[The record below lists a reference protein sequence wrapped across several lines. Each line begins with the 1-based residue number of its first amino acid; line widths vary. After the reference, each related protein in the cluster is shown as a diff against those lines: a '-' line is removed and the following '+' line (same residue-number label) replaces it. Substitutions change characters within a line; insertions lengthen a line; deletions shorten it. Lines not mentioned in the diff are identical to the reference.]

1 MKATWKKT
9 LTILLGGVML
19 TAALSACGQSG
30 GGGGTTP
37 PDTSAPA
44 AASSSGGGEKTCK
57 VAAVIPGSI
66 NDGAWGTM
74 GYNAAKEAAE
84 AFGAEFSYIETNSPA
99 DVLEAVEDY
108 SARGFDLI
116 FAHSNDYQDACARV
130 AEQYPDTYYLV
141 TSGNIN
147 TENITAMSNRAWEGA
162 YLAGV
167 IAAKTSA
174 NHKVAY
180 VGPQELPNI
189 KESMIG
195 FKQGAL
201 DTDPSVEVV
210 LTFVG
215 SGTDVG
221 KAKES
226 TLALI
231 NNGVDVILVN
241 ANKAGEGCYAAGME
255 HLGEVLMISANS
267 RRFDDFPELM
277 VGAQPNNYAPGVSA
291 VLSDIVNGTFE
302 SGSYSMGVAD
312 GAIAC
317 ELSPYLELD
326 PEVSEAYEAAKQG
339 ITDGSITVCRT
350 EEELAAR

>member
-1 MKATWKKT
+1 MKAMWKKT
-9 LTILLGGVML
+9 LSVLIG
-19 TAALSACGQSG
+19 TAVLASALAACGPRES
-30 GGGGTTP
+30 
-37 PDTSAPA
+37 SAPEG
-44 AASSSGGGEKTCK
+44 SGTPQGGEGDKVYK

-74 GYNAAKEAAE
+74 GYEAAKAAAE
-84 AFGAEFSYIETNSPA
+84 AYGAEFSYVETNSPA

-108 SARGFDLI
+108 SARGYNLI

-130 AEQYPDTYYLV
+130 ADQYPDTHYLV

-167 IAAKTSA
+167 IAAKVSTTK
-174 NHKVAY
+174 KVSY
-180 VGPQELPNI
+180 IGPQELPNI

-195 FKQGAL
+195 FKQGAT

-215 SGTDVG
+215 SSTDVG

-231 NNGVDVILVN
+231 SNGVDVMLVN

-255 HLGEVLMISANS
+255 HVDKVRMISANS
-267 RRFDDFPELM
+267 NRFDEFPDLM
-277 VGAQPNNYAPGVSA
+277 VASQPNNYTPGVSA
-291 VLSDIVNGTFE
+291 VLEDIINGTFE
-302 SGSYSMGVAD
+302 SGTYSMGVAD

-317 ELSPYLELD
+317 ELSPSMDLD
-326 PEVSEAYEAAKQG
+326 SEITEAYEAAKQG
-339 ITDGSITVCRT
+339 IIDGSIVVCRT

>member
-1 MKATWKKT
+1 MKKLWKQILAAT
-9 LTILLGGVML
+9 LGIALL
-19 TAALSACGQSG
+19 LSVLSGCGQP
-30 GGGGTTP
+30 TEENP
-37 PDTSAPA
+37 
-44 AASSSGGGEKTCK
+44 ASSGAQGGNADSEKTYK
-57 VAAVIPGSI
+57 IAAIIPGTI

-74 GYNAAKEAAE
+74 GYEAAKATAE
-84 AFGAEFSYIETNSPA
+84 AYGAEFSYVETNSPA

-116 FAHSNDYQDACARV
+116 FAHSNDYQDACERV
-130 AEQYPDTYYLV
+130 ASQYPDTHYLV
-141 TSGNIN
+141 TSGNLN

-167 IAAKTSA
+167 IAAKVSTTK
-174 NHKVAY
+174 KVAY

-195 FKQGAL
+195 FKQGAM

-210 LTFVG
+210 LTFIG

-221 KAKES
+221 KGKES
-226 TLALI
+226 ALALI
-231 NNGVDVILVN
+231 NNGVDVMLIN
-241 ANKAGEGCYAAGME
+241 GNMAGEGCYAAGEENIGKIM
-255 HLGEVLMISANS
+255 MISANS
-267 RRFDDFPELM
+267 DRSSDFPELI
-277 VGAQPNNYAPGVSA
+277 VAAQPNNYTPGVSA
-291 VLSDIVNGTFE
+291 VMEDIVNGTFE

-317 ELSPYLELD
+317 VLSPYMELD
-326 PEVSEAYEAAKQG
+326 PAVEEAYEAAKQG
-339 ITDGSITVCRT
+339 IIDGSIVVCRT

>member
-1 MKATWKKT
+1 MKATWKKR
-9 LTILLGGVML
+9 LSVLLG
-19 TAALSACGQSG
+19 AALLISGLAACGSTGGGAPAGSSAPSG
-30 GGGGTTP
+30 GDG
-37 PDTSAPA
+37 DKVYKIA
-44 AASSSGGGEKTCK
+44 AL
-57 VAAVIPGSI
+57 IPGSI

-74 GYNAAKEAAE
+74 GYNAAKAAAE
-84 AFGAEFSYIETNSPA
+84 TCGAEFSYVETNSPA

-108 SARGFDLI
+108 SARGYDLI
-116 FAHSNDYQDACARV
+116 FAHSNDYQDACERV
-130 AEQYPDTYYLV
+130 AGQYPDTHYLV
-141 TSGNIN
+141 TSGRIN
-147 TENITAMSNRAWEGA
+147 TENITAMSNRAYEGA

-167 IAAKTSA
+167 IAAKTTTTG
-174 NHKVAY
+174 KVAY
-180 VGPQELPNI
+180 MGPQELPNI

-195 FKQGAL
+195 FQQGAQ

-215 SGTDVG
+215 SGTDVS

-231 NNGVDVILVN
+231 NNGVDIILVN

-255 HLGEVLMISANS
+255 NLGKVMMISANS
-267 RRFDDFPELM
+267 SRFDDFPELM
-277 VGAQPNNYAPGVSA
+277 VAAQPNDYSPGVTA
-291 VLSDIVNGTFE
+291 VLKDVMNGTFE

-317 ELSPYLELD
+317 VLSPYMEFSD
-326 PEVSEAYEAAKQG
+326 DVTQAYEAAKQG
-339 ITDGSITVCRT
+339 ITDGSIVVCRT